1 MHEKHLAYINDNN
14 DAVEK
19 SAYTT
24 LRSTVQ
30 KKLRGMQE
38 DWWRDKAREL
48 QDAADRHDTKAFYH
62 NLRAVYWP
70 RDTGSIPVRSSDGT
84 PRHHRP

>member
-1 MHEKHLAYINDNN
+1 MHEKHVAYINDNN

-38 DWWRDKAREL
+38 DW
-48 QDAADRHDTKAFYH
+48 
-62 NLRAVYWP
+62 
-70 RDTGSIPVRSSDGT
+70 
-84 PRHHRP
+84 